1 MASSH
6 ASKPAIYAALAGNL
20 AVAVTKF
27 GAAAW
32 TGSSSML
39 SEAVHSLVDTLN
51 EVLLLYGLH
60 RSAKRPD
67 PEHPLGHGRE
77 LYFWSFVVA
86 LLVFALGAGVSIYE
100 GFVHLRDPAPIE
112 SPMVAYVVLG
122 LSMVFESISWVIA
135 YRQFRGANP
144 DRSVFS
150 AVRRSKDPATF
161 TVLLEDTAAVIGLAF
176 AMLATYAAHELG
188 RPEFDGIGSLAIGV
202 LLGVT
207 ALILARETK
216 GLLIGEPADLA
227 VSDMILRVAR
237 SQDGVASA
245 NGVITTHLAPDQIT
259 ALISIEF
266 DDELR
271 TPEIERVVAAI
282 EQQVR
287 AAAPAI
293 TLLFVKPQTARGYA
307 SARARRFGIEEEPA
321 LRVRSSAREA

>member
-60 RSAKRPD
+60 RSAQRPD
-67 PEHPLGHGRE
+67 AEHPLGHGRE

-100 GFVHLRDPAPIE
+100 GVVHLRDPEPIQ
-112 SPMVAYVVLG
+112 SPMVAYAVLA
-122 LSMVFESISWVIA
+122 LSLVFESISWAVA
-135 YRQFRGANP
+135 YRQFRASNP
-144 DRSVFS
+144 DRGVLS
-150 AVRRSKDPATF
+150 AIRRSKDPATF
-161 TVLLEDTAAVIGLAF
+161 TVLLEDTAAVIGLGIAL
-176 AMLATYAAHELG
+176 LATYAAHELG
-188 RPEFDGIGSLAIGV
+188 RPEFDAIGSLAIGG

-216 GLLIGEPADLA
+216 GLLIGEPADRA
-227 VSDMILRVAR
+227 ISDLILRVAR
-237 SQDGVASA
+237 DQRGVASA

-259 ALISIEF
+259 ASISIEF
-266 DDELR
+266 DDDLR
-271 TPEIERVVAAI
+271 TPDIERVVDAI
-282 EQQVR
+282 EKQVR
-287 AAAPAI
+287 GAAPAV
-293 TLLFVKPQTARGYA
+293 TMLFVKPQTARGYA
-307 SARARRFGIEEEPA
+307 TARARRFGVEEPPVFETA
-321 LRVRSSAREA
+321 SQTREA